1 MNEVLRGF
9 YVPTITFCG
18 IAQADAH
25 AVTGLRAVRRGGD
38 RGARVP

>member
-25 AVTGLRAVRRGGD
+25 AMTGLRAVRPGGD